1 MNKKIIIVSIM
12 LLMVLFVGIK
22 PAQAAERK
30 VFDEPTVVDGSKTDN
45 SCNGIFTPEA
55 LDLIDEILGYFR
67 ILAPIV
73 LILMIAVDFASA
85 VIGSEGKDDAMKK
98 AIGRS
103 TKRAIAAVLVFLV
116 PTIVKAIL
124 QLDGV
129 RDTIASDPNCGLSS
143 PKIVEYELYQ

>member
-1 MNKKIIIVSIM
+1 MNKKIIIVLIM
-12 LLMVLFVGIK
+12 LFTIIFIGIK
-22 PAQAAERK
+22 PVSAAERK

-55 LDLIDEILGYFR
+55 LDIIDEVLGYFR
-67 ILAPIV
+67 ILAPVV

-85 VIGSEGKDDAMKK
+85 VIGSDGKDDAMRK
-98 AIGRS
+98 AISRS

-129 RDTIASDPNCGLSS
+129 RDTIATDPNCGLNT
-143 PKIVEYELYQ
+143 PRIVEYELYQ

>member
-1 MNKKIIIVSIM
+1 MSRKIIIILIM
-12 LLMVLFVGIK
+12 LMMTLFVGIK
-22 PAQAAERK
+22 PVYAAERK
-30 VFDEPTVVDGSKTDN
+30 VFDDPTVVDGSKTDN

-55 LDLIDEILGYFR
+55 LEIIDEVLGYFR

-73 LILMIAVDFASA
+73 LILMIAIDFASA
-85 VIGSEGKDDAMKK
+85 VIGSEGKDDAMRK
-98 AIGRS
+98 AISRS

-129 RDTIASDPNCGLSS
+129 RDTIVSDPNCGLSS
-143 PKIVEYELYQ
+143 PRIVEYELYQ